1 MKKLSSIQ
9 ATEELKE
16 RLGKVAGKTYEDKI
30 VNLLDKKDDE
40 VKNMVEEAVKKVL
53 IESAERKK
61 YMEEESKA
69 VHAARKAFIKNE
81 VKSPLCRKC
90 FHDDWHAHKVKD
102 WKEYCNSKKVRETED
117 IERNPKSL
125 MFGQKIGMTYDF
137 ICTQKHGTSIQL
149 LNAELGVKSEAK
161 G

>member
-1 MKKLSSIQ
+1 MVKPSSIQ
-9 ATEELKE
+9 ASEEFKKRIDELP
-16 RLGKVAGKTYEDKI
+16 GKTYEDKMTR
-30 VNLLDKKDDE
+30 VLDKKDNE
-40 VKNMVEEAVKKVL
+40 VKNMVEEIKKVI
-53 IESAERKK
+53 IESTERKK
-61 YMEEESKA
+61 YMKEESKA

-125 MFGQKIGMTYDF
+125 MFEQKIGMTYDF